1 MPPKFDPTEVKI
13 IKLRCVGGEIGAT
26 ASLAPKVNKLWIRC
40 TSWFNAGYRIIE
52 NNLGG
57 VLILFLAPA
66 GGSNLAGPYNN
77 PYPNPVVHS
86 YPLLNLTCPK
96 INFIFNHF

>member
-13 IKLRCVGGEIGAT
+13 IKLRCVGGEVGAT

-66 GGSNLAGPYNN
+66 GGSNLAGPYIH
-77 PYPNPVVHS
+77 PSPNPEG
-86 YPLLNLTCPK
+86 L
-96 INFIFNHF
+96 I